1 MCRSVNQIREMEGN
15 SILVS
20 EANGSNAIGSE
31 RSREPLPVLA
41 GEQDGV
47 LASER
52 RSEGAVP
59 HATVE
64 SMLR

>member
-1 MCRSVNQIREMEGN
+1 MQ
-15 SILVS
+15 L
-20 EANGSNAIGSE
+20 GSE

-64 SMLR
+64 STRR